1 MIIAAIDRETLKWIL
16 FLEILLEQ
24 IFLKRILPVINYY

>member
-24 IFLKRILPVINYY
+24 IFLNEFYLS

>member
-16 FLEILLEQ
+16 YLEILLEQ
-24 IFLKRILPVINYY
+24 IFLKEFYLS